1 MRKIAL
7 LLLAALP
14 LFADFFPPAIQTTV
28 SSVGDK
34 SIILER
40 PFPINGMSGVIVHT
54 YDDNLATVTHRI
66 TQTST
71 QGNAEFVDMPI
82 IHHDSLPGIKT
93 AVHTGDKAI
102 GGYLYDNVLLLAPD
116 AQTYSKMTAQYAKT
130 WVHPDLYALFL
141 SQEGDDVP
149 TKENLAKFAEMYQ
162 VGLVC
167 IIHKER
173 AVLLD
178 PFSGKIVGQKALSG
192 MPAQGQYPFFMHF
205 DEIKSGWFGSKKEGN
220 YYQTMGSI

>member
-7 LLLAALP
+7 LLLTALP
-14 LFADFFPPAIQTTV
+14 LFADFFPPTVQTTV
-28 SSVGDK
+28 SSVGK
-34 SIILER
+34 KGITLNQ
-40 PFPINGMSGVIVHT
+40 PFPINGMSGVVVHT
-54 YDDNLATVTHRI
+54 YSDNLQTVTHRA
-66 TQTST
+66 TQTSS
-71 QGNAEFVDMPI
+71 QGSAVLVDTPI

-93 AVHTGDKAI
+93 AVHANDKVI

-116 AQTYSKMTAQYAKT
+116 TQTYSKMTSQYPKT

-141 SQEGDDVP
+141 SQEGDDIP

-167 IIHKER
+167 IMHKDR

-192 MPAQGQYPFFMHF
+192 MPVQGQYPFFMHF
-205 DEIKSGWFGSKKEGN
+205 DEIKSGWFGSKEGN

>member
-7 LLLAALP
+7 LLLTALP
-14 LFADFFPPAIQTTV
+14 LFADFFPSTVQGAV
-28 SSVGDK
+28 SSVGEK
-34 SIILER
+34 GITLTQ
-40 PFPINGMSGVIVHT
+40 PFPINGMSGVVIHT
-54 YDDNLATVTHRI
+54 YSDNLQTITHRV
-66 TQTST
+66 TQTSSD
-71 QGNAEFVDMPI
+71 GNAVLIESPLM
-82 IHHDSLPGIKT
+82 HHNSLPSIKT
-93 AVHTGDKAI
+93 AVHTNDKVI
-102 GGYLYDNVLLLAPD
+102 GGYLYGNVLLLAPD
-116 AQTYSKMTAQYAKT
+116 AQTYSKMTSQYSKT
-130 WVHPDLYALFL
+130 WIHPDLYALFL
-141 SQEGDDVP
+141 SQEGEDVP

-167 IIHKER
+167 IMHKER

-205 DEIKSGWFGSKKEGN
+205 DEIKSGWFSSKEGN